1 MLKSMTGYG
10 HGESAGAGRAF
21 TVEAQSVNHRYLEVR
36 ARLPRR
42 LAALDQR
49 AQQEVQRRFARGRF
63 DLTVSERLTGER
75 PRLLRLD
82 RGLAA
87 AYVDALRQLQ
97 AIAGL
102 RGEVT
107 LDHLAAQRDLL
118 IQDEEEESLDAAWGD
133 LQPAVA
139 AALEALEVMRVREG
153 RALEGEIVAHLDAVA
168 AALGAVEARAPRAV
182 RAQKERL
189 QARLAELLDGRPLD
203 PGRLEQEVAVLA
215 DRGDVT
221 EECAR
226 LRSHL
231 GQFRA
236 LLAEGGS
243 QGRRFDFLLQEMNR
257 EANTI
262 GSKSADAEIS
272 HLVVTMKAELEKVR
286 EQVQNVE

>member
-10 HGESAGAGRAF
+10 RGESAGAGRAF
-21 TVEAQSVNHRYLEVR
+21 TVEVQSVNHRYLEAR

-42 LAALDQR
+42 LAPLEQR

-75 PRLLRLD
+75 PRHLRLD

-87 AYVDALRQLQ
+87 AYVDVLRQLQ

-118 IQDEEEESLDAAWGD
+118 IQDEEEESLDAAWAD
-133 LQPAVA
+133 LQPALA
-139 AALEALEVMRVREG
+139 AALETLEAMRVREG
-153 RALEGEIVAHLDAVA
+153 RALEAEIVAHLDAVA
-168 AALGAVEARAPRAV
+168 AGLGAVEARAPRAV

-189 QARLAELLDGRPLD
+189 QTRLAELLDGRPLD